1 MSVRWHLRLGDDV
14 LRGADDGGVG
24 VVVVGVCAVGG
35 GGGGEEVDAHERRVE
50 QREAHAQRVAVGG
63 HQCRQTLG
71 FAALVLCTRTRL
83 RQT

>member
-1 MSVRWHLRLGDDV
+1 MSASARWHLRLRDDV
-14 LRGADDGGVG
+14 LRGADDGRVG
-24 VVVVGVCAVGG
+24 VVVVGVCAV
-35 GGGGEEVDAHERRVE
+35 GGEEVDAHERRVE

-71 FAALVLCTRTRL
+71 FAALVLCTRL